1 MFDFS
6 ADFLT
11 PGAAVS
17 HAIFAV
23 MLCAFSAVLT
33 RWVIRWNI
41 ADVPNARSS
50 HAQPTPKSGGVAI
63 AISFLAGMV
72 VILSVHEEA
81 PVPDVPFAIFLAMIG
96 VTFAAA
102 LADDLIELAP
112 FIKLFCQLAAA
123 LVFSLFVARIDGLA
137 VPMIGNLTFGWF
149 GHLVT
154 IGWFVLFMNVYNF
167 MDGLDGL
174 AAGGA
179 LIALFMLG
187 GIGLILGAHVV
198 YLSALCLFAA
208 VAGFFAFNFPPAKIF
223 MGDTGSQV
231 IGFVIAGLAV
241 IGARGDVGQISIVV
255 VPALFSCFIV
265 DVAATLL
272 YRFFRKQP
280 LTQAHRE
287 HLFQICN
294 RLGFSHLRLS
304 LIYYGLFLVSGAGAV
319 LLQFA
324 DAAARLPLFISGLL
338 VYVPLAVM
346 VYLAGMARGVVTLT
360 ATPQQDQP

>member
-1 MFDFS
+1 MSDFS
-6 ADFLT
+6 AVTLT
-11 PGAAVS
+11 PGTALLHVFFALALCGLSAA
-17 HAIFAV
+17 
-23 MLCAFSAVLT
+23 LT
-33 RWVIRWNI
+33 HWVIRWNI

-50 HAQPTPKSGGVAI
+50 HARPTPKSGGVAI
-63 AISFLAGMV
+63 ATSFLVGMV
-72 VILSVHEEA
+72 VILFFHDAA
-81 PVPDVPFAIFLAMIG
+81 PVPDMPFAIFLAMIG

-123 LVFSLFVARIDGLA
+123 LVFSLFVARIEGLT

-167 MDGLDGL
+167 MDGIDGL

-179 LIALFMLG
+179 LIALFVLG
-187 GIGLILGAHVV
+187 GIGFVLGAHVV

-231 IGFVIAGLAV
+231 IGFIVAGLAV
-241 IGARGDVGQISIVV
+241 FGAVDGTRQISIILI
-255 VPALFSCFIV
+255 PLLFSPFLF
-265 DVAATLL
+265 DVFVTLL
-272 YRFFRKQP
+272 FRYIKRSS
-280 LTQAHRE
+280 LTKAHRE
-287 HLFQICN
+287 HLYQICN
-294 RLGFSHLRLS
+294 QLGFSHLRVS
-304 LIYYGLFLVSGAGAV
+304 MIYFGLFVVSGAGAV

-324 DAAARLPLFISGLL
+324 DPAARLPLFISGLL

-346 VYLAGMARGVVTLT
+346 VYLAGIAGGLVTLT
-360 ATPQQDQP
+360 SAPTDQP